1 MRGLCTVLL
10 GLLLTAS
17 ALAQP
22 LPAPLEPWRGW
33 VLHGQEYRACP
44 FYAGTRAAAEGD
56 HACVL
61 SGPLRIE
68 IVGDRAQVDQELSVA
83 AEGFVPLVH
92 ADKLWPEELGI
103 NGAAGAV
110 LPGPAGPRVWLA
122 AGRHRLRY
130 ALPLAPRPEA
140 LVVPEVW
147 RLVELGVDGAARFP
161 LLREGDRLW
170 LARADAAAESESLEL
185 EVHRL
190 WRDGIPQQLTTT
202 IVLHVS
208 GKAREIRLG
217 PAWPEGHE
225 LLSVSGPLQTTVEP
239 GRMLR
244 VQVVAGSHLLG
255 ISTRGTSLTER
266 LAFDALAPPWPEQEI
281 VSFAADHRLRV
292 VDVGGAAPVDAAQ
305 ANVPVDWRRYP
316 AFALASGEALT
327 LVERSRGLGDERNRL
342 SLARQL
348 WLDFDGGG
356 WTVQDSLSGQLR
368 EGFRLDLGAPF
379 ELVAA
384 SEQGEALL
392 VTAAADGARGIEVRR
407 AELAVEATARGPA
420 GGAMPAH
427 GWSER
432 MERVDVSL
440 QLPPGWRLLHA
451 AGVDRASG
459 AWLGRWDIYTVFIA
473 AFTIVLGWRTG
484 GPWLAAACAGLAI
497 LGAHETEVP
506 RYSLI
511 ALLILLLLWRGIGSG
526 GRLGRLVSAL
536 VLVAALAFA
545 WAALP
550 FALTQARLAV
560 YPQLAGGG
568 ESWAS
573 GMNENV
579 LQVQF
584 ADEPMMQAAPP
595 PPPPPPPA
603 APAPMERALS
613 SALPQDASNV
623 GARRKIER
631 YARDTVVQA
640 GVGRPEW
647 RWQSASLGID
657 GPVEGT
663 QSLRLLLSPPGLTA
677 IWRIALL
684 LALLLIAWRL
694 LRSARPRAVLAAG
707 LAMALLL
714 PGPAVAGDWPDQ
726 AWLDALRARLT
737 EAPRCAPECARHAGA
752 ELSVNGEELRLALEV
767 HAGAE
772 VLVPI
777 PVDERSLAELRL
789 SVDGV
794 PAASVGR
801 PGQSAAIWVP
811 VSRGVHRIELRARVR
826 SPRIVLDFPL
836 APSRV
841 ALSAEGWSAGGLREG
856 RLVTSRLELVREETA
871 EAAASGSAPARV
883 ALRPFVRVTREL
895 SLDLD
900 FTVQT
905 RVVRVAPADGGLSV
919 RLPLLA
925 GEQPADAGAEVVDGA
940 LLLDFPPGTRER
952 TLSSRLPRESALVL
966 SAGDLAERAETW
978 RVVVGPSLSARFQG
992 LPALAPSRLGTQGE
1006 WVHEYAP
1013 LPGESLQIAIERPE
1027 AVPGASIVAD
1037 RVGMRSR
1044 LGVRSSEH
1052 TLTLD
1057 LRATRGGSHVLGLPE
1072 GAELGA
1078 VRIDGGAL
1086 NLDAREGQLAL
1097 PIRPG
1102 TQQIEIDWRA
1112 EGGVGLLARTPAPD
1126 LGLDAANVSIRLAI
1140 PERRWILAL
1149 GGPPVGPAVLYW
1161 SALAVLLL
1169 FGWALARSRRVLLP
1183 GYAWVLLALGFSP
1196 LSWEALVAVA
1206 VGFALLDLRGRH
1218 PPAQLHWSLYNLMQL
1233 ALAGIA
1239 LASFA
1244 VLVSVIPIGLLGDPD
1259 MQVSGGTGS
1268 HGELGW
1274 LADRAT
1280 GALPQAFVLSLPM
1293 WVYKALMLAFAL
1305 WLALSL
1311 VRWLK
1316 LAWAALTAGGGWKPA
1331 PGRTR
1336 TPAPEGNGEGP

>member
-1 MRGLCTVLL
+1 MRGLCFLL
-10 GLLLTAS
+10 GLLLAAS
-17 ALAQP
+17 ASAQP
-22 LPAPLEPWRGW
+22 LPAPLELWRAW
-33 VLHGQEYRACP
+33 VLHGQDYRACP
-44 FYAGTRAAAEGD
+44 FYSGTGAATEAD
-56 HACVL
+56 FACTL
-61 SGPLRIE
+61 SGPVQID
-68 IVGDRAQVDQELSVA
+68 IKGDRAQVEHEVSA
-83 AEGFVPLVH
+83 ALDGFVLLVH
-92 ADKLWPEELGI
+92 ADKLWPEALSVD
-103 NGAAGAV
+103 GAAGAV
-110 LPGPAGPRVWLA
+110 LPGSAGPRVWLA

-140 LVVPEVW
+140 LLVPEYL
-147 RLVELGVDGAARFP
+147 RLVELKVDGTARFP
-161 LLREGDRLW
+161 LLREGERLW
-170 LARADAAAESESLEL
+170 LARAGSAEESESLEL

-190 WRDGIPQQLTTT
+190 WRDGIPQQLTTMV
-202 IVLHVS
+202 VLHVS
-208 GKAREIRLG
+208 GKAREIRFG
-217 PAWPEGHE
+217 PAWPEGYE
-225 LLSVSGPLQTTVEP
+225 LVSLSGPLQASVEP
-239 GRMLR
+239 GRIVR
-244 VQVVAGSHLLG
+244 VQAVAGSHLLG
-255 ISTRGTSLTER
+255 ISTRATAVGER
-266 LAFDALAPPWPEQEI
+266 LAFDVLPPPWPAQEI

-292 VDVGGAAPVDAAQ
+292 VDVGGASPVDAAQ
-305 ANVPVDWRRYP
+305 ANVPADWRRHP
-316 AFALASGEALT
+316 AFALSGGEALT

-342 SLARQL
+342 SLSRQL

-356 WTVQDSLSGQLR
+356 WTVQDRLSGELR
-368 EGFRLDLGAPF
+368 QGFRLDLGAPF

-392 VTAAADGARGIEVRR
+392 VTAAAGGGRGIEVRR
-407 AELAVEATARGPA
+407 AELVVDATARAPA
-420 GGAMPAH
+420 SSALPAH

-451 AGVDRASG
+451 GGVDRAGG

-473 AFTIVLGWRTG
+473 AFTIVLGWRVG
-484 GPWLAAACAGLAI
+484 GPWLAAACAGLVI
-497 LGAHETEVP
+497 LGAHEAEVP

-511 ALLILLLLWRGIGSG
+511 ALLILLLLWRGIGGG
-526 GRLGRLVSAL
+526 GRFARVVSAW
-536 VLVAALAFA
+536 VLVAALGFV

-550 FALTQARLAV
+550 FALTQARLAL
-560 YPQLAGGG
+560 YPQLADGD

-573 GMNENV
+573 GLTENLV
-579 LQVQF
+579 QAQF
-584 ADEPMMQAAPP
+584 ADEAMMQAAPA
-595 PPPPPPPA
+595 PPPPPA
-603 APAPMERALS
+603 PPVSPAPMERVQS
-613 SALPQDASNV
+613 SVLPQDASKGA

-631 YARDTVVQA
+631 YAKDTVVQA

-657 GPVEGT
+657 GPVEGA
-663 QSLRLLLSPPGLTA
+663 QSLRLLLSPPWLTA
-677 IWRIALL
+677 LWRIALL
-684 LALLLIAWRL
+684 LALLVIVWRL
-694 LRSARPRAVLAAG
+694 VRSAWPRPVLAAG

-752 ELSVNGEELRLALEV
+752 EISIDAEELRLALEV
-767 HAGAE
+767 HAGAG
-772 VLVPI
+772 VLVPV

-794 PAASVGR
+794 PVASVGR
-801 PGQSAAIWVP
+801 PAQSAAVWVP
-811 VSRGVHRIELRARVR
+811 VSRGVHRIELRALVR

-836 APSRV
+836 VPSRV
-841 ALSAEGWSAGGLREG
+841 ALRAEGWSAGGLRDG
-856 RLVTSRLELVREETA
+856 RLATSRLELVREQTA
-871 EAAASGSAPARV
+871 EAGVAGTTPARV
-883 ALRPFVRVTREL
+883 AVRPFVQVTREL

-905 RVVRVAPADGGLSV
+905 RVVRVAPSDGGLSV

-925 GEQPADAGAEVVDGA
+925 GEQPADAGAEIVDGA

-952 TLSSRLPRESALVL
+952 MVSSRLPRESALVL
-966 SAGDLAERAETW
+966 AAGDLDERAETW
-978 RVVVGPSLSARFQG
+978 RVIVGPSLSARFEG
-992 LPALAPSRLGTQGE
+992 PPALAPSRLGAQGE

-1013 LPGESLQIAIERPE
+1013 LPGESLQIAINRPE

-1037 RVGMRSR
+1037 RVGIRSR

-1052 TLTLD
+1052 TLTLA
-1057 LRATRGGSHVLGLPE
+1057 LRATRGGSHLLKLPE

-1078 VRIDGGAL
+1078 VSIDGNPL
-1086 NLDAREGQLAL
+1086 NLDARAGQLAL
-1097 PIRPG
+1097 PVRPG
-1102 TQQIEIDWRA
+1102 TQQVEIQWRA

-1126 LGLDAANVSIRLAI
+1126 LGLDAANVSIRLVV

-1161 SALAVLLL
+1161 SALAVLLVL
-1169 FGWALARSRRVLLP
+1169 GWALARSRRALLP
-1183 GYAWVLLALGFSP
+1183 GYAWVLLALGFST
-1196 LSWEALVAVA
+1196 LSWPALVAVA
-1206 VGFALLDLRGRH
+1206 VGFALLDWRGRQ
-1218 PPAQLHWSLYNLMQL
+1218 PPVHLRWSLYNLLQL
-1233 ALAGIA
+1233 ALAGMA
-1239 LASFA
+1239 LVSFA

-1259 MQVSGGTGS
+1259 MQISGGTGS
-1268 HGELGW
+1268 YGELGW

-1316 LAWAALTAGGGWKPA
+1316 LAWVALTAGGGWKPA
-1331 PGRTR
+1331 PGPK
-1336 TPAPEGNGEGP
+1336 PAPLAEGS